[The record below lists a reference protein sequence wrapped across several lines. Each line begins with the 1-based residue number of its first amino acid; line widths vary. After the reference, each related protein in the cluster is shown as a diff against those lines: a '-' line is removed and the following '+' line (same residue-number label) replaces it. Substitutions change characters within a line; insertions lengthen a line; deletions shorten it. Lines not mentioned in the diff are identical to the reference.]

1 MRFFLTTV
9 AFLFVLNTFS
19 QINPCDQEEA
29 ILVQAFAYG
38 YTPNELTIEVGQ
50 TVAWLNI
57 QGFHDVNGDV
67 NSLTSELFNN
77 PESFYLPPVS
87 ASSEVHE
94 CIGSHTFT
102 IPGIYFYDCST
113 GNHAQ
118 KGMVGTIIVN
128 EPQTIV
134 NELEALSV
142 LIYPNPVSNSLTI
155 NLSDLT
161 GVDTTIKLYDSSG
174 KQVFEKKSSST
185 LQVDVSAYAKGLY
198 TLELSNS
205 EKVLRTQVVVE

>member
-9 AFLFVLNTFS
+9 ACLLALNAFS
-19 QINPCDQEEA
+19 QMTPCDQEDA
-29 ILVQAFAYG
+29 ILVQTFAYG
-38 YTPNELTIEVGQ
+38 YTPQELTIEVGQ

-67 NSLTSELFNN
+67 NSITSELFNN

-87 ASSEVHE
+87 ASSESPE
-94 CIGSHTFT
+94 CIGSHIFT
-102 IPGIYFYDCST
+102 IPGIYLYDCSM

-128 EPQTIV
+128 EPQATV
-134 NELEALSV
+134 NDLEALSV
-142 LIYPNPVSNSLTI
+142 LVYPNPVSNILTI
-155 NLSDLT
+155 NLSDFR

-174 KQVFEKKSSST
+174 KLVFEKKSSST
-185 LQVDVSAYAKGLY
+185 LHVDVFAYAKGLY
-198 TLELSNS
+198 TLEISNS
-205 EKVLRTQVVVE
+205 DKVLRTQVVVE

>member
-67 NSLTSELFNN
+67 NSITSELFNN

-128 EPQTIV
+128 EPPTIV
-134 NELEALSV
+134 NDLEDFSV
-142 LIYPNPVSNSLTI
+142 LVYPNPVSNILTI
-155 NLSDLT
+155 NLSDFS
-161 GVDTTIKLYDSSG
+161 GDVATTKLYDYYG
-174 KQVFEKKSSST
+174 KLVFEKESSSIIK
-185 LQVDVSAYAKGLY
+185 VDVSDYAHGFY
-198 TLELSNS
+198 ALELSNS
-205 EKVLRTQVVVE
+205 YKVLRTQIVVE

>member
-1 MRFFLTTV
+1 MRLFLTTV
-9 AFLFVLNTFS
+9 ACLLALSAFS
-19 QINPCDQEEA
+19 QITPCDQEDA

-38 YTPNELTIEVGQ
+38 YSPQELTIEVGQ

-67 NSLTSELFNN
+67 NSITNELFNN

-87 ASSEVHE
+87 ASSESQE
-94 CIGSHTFT
+94 CIGDHTFT

-128 EPQTIV
+128 ELQTTV

-155 NLSDLT
+155 NLADLT
-161 GVDTTIKLYDSSG
+161 GVDTIIKLYDSSG
-174 KQVFEKKSSST
+174 KLVFEKKSSST

-205 EKVLRTQVVVE
+205 DKVLRTQVVVE